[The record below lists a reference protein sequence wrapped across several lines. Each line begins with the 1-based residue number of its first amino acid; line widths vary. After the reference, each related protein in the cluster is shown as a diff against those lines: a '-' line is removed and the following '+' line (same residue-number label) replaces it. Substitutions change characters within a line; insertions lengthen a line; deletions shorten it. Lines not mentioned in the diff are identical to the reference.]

1 MNKVPSK
8 ESALGWEN
16 QAAITAEGP
25 VLEIEI
31 IKPGNSI
38 DSKSSDHSE

>member
-31 IKPGNSI
+31 IKLNPPITLN
-38 DSKSSDHSE
+38 ENLR